1 MRNFT
6 FLREKERQYSLIE
19 INRIGY
25 YTIEEMIHL
34 LKDEFIGVNIK
45 EKMDIVGQDSVTIKD
60 NDIVIKLTGRY
71 LLTSP
76 LFLNEIIEK
85 ETKYDA
91 FIKFYGSCSL
101 KYEIYDCIFFCFL
114 KHM

>member
-1 MRNFT
+1 M
-6 FLREKERQYSLIE
+6 QYGDQSQ
-19 INRIGY
+19 NIG
-25 YTIEEMIHL
+25 L
-34 LKDEFIGVNIK
+34 
-45 EKMDIVGQDSVTIKD
+45 KD